1 MQRVTVLNAKG
12 GCGKTTVATGLAA
25 YLRQRGHVTALMDYD
40 SQSSSLGWLSRRPD
54 GAPPIYGVPATRPA
68 GAGVTR
74 SWRMRLPPDVERV
87 VIDTPAAM
95 DLLQLQELVASSDVL
110 LLPILPSPMDIHAA
124 SRFIGDLL
132 LRGQTR
138 RHGCHIGV
146 VANRVRAN
154 TVTFRS
160 LRAFLD
166 TLDIPFVATLR
177 DSRGYLRAC
186 EAGLGLCEMGRL
198 YTPGEQTEW
207 ERLARWLECC
217 RETSA
222 EIP

>member
-12 GCGKTTVATGLAA
+12 GCGKTTLATGLAA
-25 YLRQRGHVTALMDYD
+25 YLRTLGHVTALMDYD

-54 GAPPIYGVPATRPA
+54 GAPPIYGIPATRPGA
-68 GAGVTR
+68 AGVTR

-95 DLLQLQELVASSDVL
+95 DLLQLQDLVATSDVL

-138 RHGCHIGV
+138 RHGCRIGV
-146 VANRVRAN
+146 VANRVREH
-154 TVTFRS
+154 TITYRS
-160 LRAFLD
+160 LQSFLD
-166 TLDIPFVATLR
+166 TLDIPFVATLH

-186 EAGLGLCEMGRL
+186 ESGLGLCEMGRL
-198 YTPGEQTEW
+198 YTPRDQREW
-207 ERLARWLECC
+207 EKLACWLESC
-217 RETSA
+217 RETAA